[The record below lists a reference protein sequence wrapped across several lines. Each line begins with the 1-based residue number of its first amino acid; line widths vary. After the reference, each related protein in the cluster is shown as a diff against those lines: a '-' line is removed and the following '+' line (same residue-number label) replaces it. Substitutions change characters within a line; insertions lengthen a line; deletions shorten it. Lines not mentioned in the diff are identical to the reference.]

1 MFYILIFQ
9 LVIFCV
15 LTPMYLHSLG
25 VYGKI
30 IDVAL
35 PMDDNVSLLSWF
47 ETCFLLKSH
56 LKHVLCLQ
64 GGIISEGVASVTF
77 KNNTDARI
85 TQLCMNNVG
94 FSAML
99 E

>member
-1 MFYILIFQ
+1 
-9 LVIFCV
+9 
-15 LTPMYLHSLG
+15 MYLYSLG
-25 VYGKI
+25 VYGNI

-35 PMDDNVSLLSWF
+35 PMDDNVSLLCMSCHGLKLVSCLKVIF
-47 ETCFLLKSH
+47 FLGKSH

-64 GGIISEGVASVTF
+64 GGIILQGVAFVTF